1 MKKELKSMLRNKIL
15 PTEKIIELENWFD
28 ALPEEISSSLDDKD
42 LPQKLGLKVEY
53 VGTKAMDPDVEA
65 ELRPIDDTQ
74 YNGLIRISS
83 TQKNTLFPYMHEIIH
98 YLRDVGMGNR
108 VQQVFTRKTTGKTET
123 EDEQYVNYL
132 TAGAVMRYQEIKKLL
147 EQYDKSKPKMDEMAF
162 VESIC
167 EKYKQDRVA
176 VIRRIGEVRRLR
188 NSRMHGR

>member
-1 MKKELKSMLRNKIL
+1 MLRNKIL